1 MKRIKVAAGVLNQTP
16 LDWDGNRDRIVEA
29 IRQARERG
37 ASILC
42 LPELCVTGYGCED
55 MYDAPGVVDT
65 ALETLGEILPHTKG
79 IVVSLG
85 VPAYRSGGIFNFA
98 CLAADGV
105 LLGMVGKQNLAGDGI
120 HYEPRWFKPWP
131 EGIAT
136 TLPLH
141 GDDVPIGDLIF
152 DVGGIRIGFE
162 VCEDAWVGQRP
173 GAKLAARGVDVILN
187 PSASH
192 FAFDK
197 YDIRRRF
204 VLEGSRAFQAAYVY
218 ANLVGNE
225 SGRAIF
231 DGDAMIASGGRL
243 LANGMRFSYRD
254 VGVVDAIVDID
265 ENRLGR
271 SRSSS
276 FRPMLGSETGAVVRA
291 EFAFPAKLEPS
302 EDQGAEPWEASADRK
317 EVEFTRAVSLALFDY
332 ARKSRSKGFVVSLS
346 GGADSAACAALS
358 SLSVA
363 YALDELGAQETKRK
377 LAYWKELQS
386 ASPGERAA
394 EGSPTAIGPRLAA
407 WGPIVLQT
415 VYQATRNSS
424 DVTRN
429 AAKATAEAIGADHL
443 EFDVD
448 AAVEN
453 YRATVEQAIGR
464 KLTWEQD
471 DVALQNIQ
479 ARVRAPGVWML
490 ANLRGALLLATS
502 NRSEAAV
509 GYTTM
514 DGDCAGGLSPIA
526 GIDKAFLR
534 RWLRWLEANG
544 PPGYAP
550 IDALRLINVQQPT
563 AELRPLERNQTDEGD
578 LMPYDLLDRIERLAI
593 RDKLLPVEA
602 YERLLE
608 EYPRYTADDLLVWT
622 ERFFRKWCQNQWKR
636 ERYAPSFHLDDENLD
651 PKTWCRF
658 PILSGG
664 YERELRELHEWKAA
678 NVPVGR

>member
-29 IRQARERG
+29 IGLARDRG

-55 MYDAPGVVDT
+55 MFHSPGVVET
-65 ALETLGEILPHTKG
+65 ALETLGEILPRTKG

-105 LLGMVGKQNLAGDGI
+105 LLGMAGKQNLAGDGI

-136 TLPLH
+136 TLPFQ
-141 GDDVPIGDLIF
+141 GADVPIGDLIF

-173 GAKLAARGVDVILN
+173 GARLAARGVDVILN

-204 VLEGSRAFQAAYVY
+204 VLEGSRAFQTAYVY

-243 LANGMRFSYRD
+243 LANGLRFSYRD

-276 FRPMLGSETGAVVRA
+276 FRPSLDPQIGAVVRA
-291 EFAFPAKLEPS
+291 DFEFPATVDPS
-302 EDQGAEPWEASADRK
+302 QEQRAEPWEASADRK

-363 YALDELGAQETKRK
+363 YALDELGEQEVRRK
-377 LAYWKELQS
+377 LAYWKDLQT
-386 ASPGERAA
+386 AQPGERAA
-394 EGSPTAIGPRLAA
+394 DDSATDIASRLGD

-424 DVTRN
+424 DVTRH
-429 AAKATAEAIGADHL
+429 AANATAEAIGADHL

-453 YRATVEQAIGR
+453 YRSTVEKAIDR
-464 KLTWEQD
+464 KLTWERD
-471 DVALQNIQ
+471 DVTLQNIQ

-490 ANLRGALLLATS
+490 ANLRSALLLATS

-534 RWLRWLEANG
+534 NWLRWLETVG

-550 IDALRLINVQQPT
+550 MTALRLINVQQPT

-602 YERLLE
+602 YQRLLE
-608 EYPRYTADDLLVWT
+608 EYPQYTADDLLVWT

-664 YERELRELHEWKAA
+664 YERELRELREWKRA
-678 NVPVGR
+678 NVSSGR